1 VAAGVRTRGV
11 GTVTGRGLD
20 RPVGDSVQAVPTWT
34 GTAAGANG
42 LAVRWVTRSG
52 LPRQDV
58 AKHRSGG
65 EHLGA

>member
-1 VAAGVRTRGV
+1 MGV
-11 GTVTGRGLD
+11 GASADCGQD

-52 LPRQDV
+52 LPRQDD
-58 AKHRSGG
+58 AKHRFGG